1 MITKIWV
8 NNFKSLVDFNMQL
21 SDFNCLVG
29 LNGSGKSTVL
39 QFLDFLSQLM
49 IGDIELWLATRHWKA
64 ADLNSKIS
72 KKSNIE
78 FEVTIEFDGRIIE
91 WKGSFNRTSL
101 SCTHESVIVN
111 NEVLLNVEDGKF
123 TIGSTTHNI
132 IFNYEGSL
140 LSALKDKKAYEDLT
154 VLRETLIDI
163 RSLELL
169 SPEILRSKARVSE
182 GKLGIGGE
190 NLSALIHESSSEI
203 KANLIIGLKQI
214 YPQIE
219 DIKTKSLRSGWKQLE
234 VIENFDSKK
243 ITSVARHVN
252 DGMLRLMAI
261 LLQIETKKSFLLF
274 DEIENGIN
282 PELIEYLVDML
293 VDCDN
298 QVMVTTHS
306 PMILNYLADDVAK
319 KGIIYLYKNKK
330 GATQSIRLFDIP
342 SMAKKLQFMGPGEV
356 FVDTDLTTLSKE
368 IASDDFIERRGQ

>member
-8 NNFKSLVDFNMQL
+8 NNFKSLVDFNIQL
-21 SDFNCLVG
+21 SEFNCLVG

-49 IGDIELWLATRHWKA
+49 IGDIEFWLATRHWKA

-72 KKSNIE
+72 KKSNID
-78 FEVTIEFDGRIIE
+78 FEVTIEFDGRNIE

-101 SCTHESVIVN
+101 SCTHESVVVD

-123 TIGSTTHNI
+123 TIDSTTHNI

-140 LSALKDKKAYEDLT
+140 LSALKDKKTYEDLT
-154 VLRETLIDI
+154 VLRKTLIDI

-169 SPEILRSKARVSE
+169 SPEILRSKARFSE

-190 NLSALIHESSSEI
+190 NLSALIHESSSDI
-203 KANLIIGLKQI
+203 KANLIVGLKKI

-298 QVMVTTHS
+298 QIMVTTHS
-306 PMILNYLADDVAK
+306 PMILNYLADDVAR
-319 KGIIYLYKNKK
+319 KGVIYLYKNEK

-368 IASDDFIERRGQ
+368 IASDSFVEK

>member
-8 NNFKSLVDFNMQL
+8 NNFKSLVDFDMQL
-21 SDFNCLVG
+21 SKFNCLVG

-49 IGDIELWLATRHWKA
+49 IGDVGIWLATRHWKA

-72 KKSNIE
+72 KKSNID
-78 FEVTIEFDGRIIE
+78 FQVTIEIDGRNIE

-101 SCTHESVIVN
+101 SCTHESVVVN

-123 TIGSTTHNI
+123 TVGSTTHDI

-140 LSALKDKKAYEDLT
+140 LSALKDKKTYIDLT
-154 VLRETLIDI
+154 ILRETLIDI

-169 SPEILRSKARVSE
+169 SPEILRSKARYSE

-190 NLSALIHESSSEI
+190 NLSALIHESSSNI
-203 KANLIIGLKQI
+203 KENLIIGLKKI

-234 VIENFDSKK
+234 VIESFDGKK
-243 ITSVARHVN
+243 IISVARHVN

-261 LLQIETKKSFLLF
+261 LFQIEIKKSFLLF

-293 VDCDN
+293 VGCDH

-306 PMILNYLADDVAK
+306 PMILNYLEDDIAK
-319 KGIIYLYKNKK
+319 KGVIYLYKNRK

-342 SMAKKLQFMGPGEV
+342 SMAKKLEFMGPGEA
-356 FVDTDLTTLSKE
+356 FVDTNLTSLSEE
-368 IASDDFIERRGQ
+368 ISGDYLIDQKGQ

>member
-8 NNFKSLVDFNMQL
+8 NNFKSLVDFNIQL

-49 IGDIELWLATRHWKA
+49 IGDIELWLSTRHWKA
-64 ADLNSKIS
+64 SDLNSKIS

-78 FEVTIEFDGRIIE
+78 FKVTIESDGRSIV

-101 SCTHESVIVN
+101 SCTHESVVVN

-140 LSALKDKKAYEDLT
+140 LSALKDKNTYKDLT
-154 VLRETLIDI
+154 VLRKTLIDI

-169 SPEILRSKARVSE
+169 SPEILRSKARFSE

-190 NLSALIHESSSEI
+190 NLSALIHESSSEMR
-203 KANLIIGLKQI
+203 ANLITGLKNI

-234 VIENFDSKK
+234 VIESFDNKK

-293 VDCDN
+293 VNCDN

-306 PMILNYLADDVAK
+306 PMILNYLEDDVAK
-319 KGIIYLYKNKK
+319 KGVIYLYKNKR

-356 FVDTDLTTLSKE
+356 FVDTDLTNLSKE
-368 IASDDFIERRGQ
+368 IAGDDLIEKQG

>member
-1 MITKIWV
+1 MITKIRA
-8 NNFKSLVDFNMQL
+8 NNFKSLVDFDIHL
-21 SDFNCLVG
+21 SKFNCLVG

-39 QFLDFLSQLM
+39 QFVDFLSRLM
-49 IGDIELWLATRHWKA
+49 IGDIEGWLESRQWKA

-78 FEVTIEFDGRIIE
+78 FSVTIEVNEKVIKWE
-91 WKGSFNRTSL
+91 GSFNRTSL
-101 SCTHESVIVN
+101 SCTHESVVVN

-123 TIGSTTHNI
+123 TIGHFNNQEI
-132 IFNYEGSL
+132 IFKYEGSL
-140 LSALKDKKAYEDLT
+140 LSIFKFKDLSDDLT
-154 VLRETLIDI
+154 ILRNNLTNI
-163 RSLELL
+163 RSLELI
-169 SPEILRSKARVSE
+169 SPELLRSKTRSSE
-182 GKLGIGGE
+182 GNLGIGGE
-190 NLSALIHESSSEI
+190 KLSALIHESGAEI
-203 KANLIIGLKQI
+203 KEKLVVGLKNI
-214 YPQIE
+214 YPQLE

-234 VIENFDSKK
+234 IIESFNGKK

-261 LLQIETKKSFLLF
+261 LLQLETDKALLIF

-298 QVMVTTHS
+298 QIIVTTHS

-319 KGIIYLYKNKK
+319 KGVIHLYKNKR

-342 SMAKKLQFMGPGEV
+342 SMEKKLQFMGPGEV

-368 IASDDFIERRGQ
+368 IDSNDLIEKQG

>member
-8 NNFKSLVDFNMQL
+8 NNFKSLVDFEIHL
-21 SDFNCLVG
+21 SKFNCLVG

-39 QFLDFLSQLM
+39 QFVDFLSRLM
-49 IGDIELWLATRHWKA
+49 IGDVEGWLESRQWKA

-78 FEVTIEFDGRIIE
+78 FSITIEINEKIIKWE
-91 WKGSFNRTSL
+91 GSFNRTSL
-101 SCTHESVIVN
+101 SCTHESVVVN

-123 TIGSTTHNI
+123 TIGHFNNQEI
-132 IFNYEGSL
+132 IFKYEGSL
-140 LSALKDKKAYEDLT
+140 LSIFKFKDLSDDLT
-154 VLRETLIDI
+154 ILRNNLTNI
-163 RSLELL
+163 RSLELI
-169 SPEILRSKARVSE
+169 SPELLRSKTRSSE
-182 GKLGIGGE
+182 GNLGIGGE
-190 NLSALIHESSSEI
+190 KLSALVHESGAEI
-203 KANLIIGLKQI
+203 KEKLVVGLKNI
-214 YPQIE
+214 YPQLE

-234 VIENFDSKK
+234 IIESFNDKR

-261 LLQIETKKSFLLF
+261 LLQLETDKALLIF

-298 QVMVTTHS
+298 QIMVTTHS
-306 PMILNYLADDVAK
+306 PMILNYLTDDVAK
-319 KGIIYLYKNKK
+319 KGVIYLYKNKK

-368 IASDDFIERRGQ
+368 IASDNFMKQ